1 MRFTLPIY
9 SPVTVV
15 LVCVCLFV
23 HSIRAI
29 EVHEDVNENDPIG
42 VHLRVNASIPHTNA
56 TGPLV
61 NERNVNDLAAP
72 PAQLHNHH
80 HHHHHQTAPEGEQQQ
95 QQLLVVANNFTAFP
109 SNHKQHSGASAT
121 VHGQTSS
128 PLTTEVVAI
137 AGITS
142 FSSTTTTAAPPPS
155 AGLSSFR
162 AANGHLYAGRGTST
176 IVNDRSVQRQISGY
190 RKRQLYA
197 SAAPRRNVTG
207 SSDGQFA
214 KEFVPSPEVVPFF
227 NEDNSATGSPAA
239 GAVDASYPTGLS
251 DGDSR
256 WYAGGMGLS
265 GHGYVQAPSA
275 GGGSPE
281 ESGKWDHKYTWTTP
295 AVQHYQHHHQQQQQ
309 LKQPNVA
316 IKFPQDPTPYFPSPK
331 GKWKWIPEEENESTE
346 GTKSQRPK
354 VGDTPFSSSG
364 SFEEQHFGRH
374 QYVFPTASKNHPYSF
389 DRTPIEGAFSVD
401 PVLVGNNSSNSSGSN
416 SIVST
421 ESTETGSGI
430 GGLTDIKLVGKED
443 AHLKNVSPWKKIIH
457 VLSAAIP
464 IGLLISALTP
474 QVVYIN
480 PNATQPPLQ
489 LQTPTPV
496 SSAGV
501 SGPGLRQRSLGQ
513 DVPRFLLAQRGLG
526 TDPVA
531 LVKLLRKLNAL
542 EQHDTAHRTSGP
554 SPSEDDEAMNRLMD
568 TGHLQGCDWKLL
580 CQLAR
585 QGMSGTGTAKML
597 WKIVSETPPEWTDR
611 LGLEEIFRII
621 RDGDCDRLQR
631 TCDQDT

>member
-1 MRFTLPIY
+1 MSFA
-9 SPVTVV
+9 
-15 LVCVCLFV
+15 FV
-23 HSIRAI
+23 
-29 EVHEDVNENDPIG
+29 
-42 VHLRVNASIPHTNA
+42 
-56 TGPLV
+56 
-61 NERNVNDLAAP
+61 
-72 PAQLHNHH
+72 
-80 HHHHHQTAPEGEQQQ
+80 
-95 QQLLVVANNFTAFP
+95 
-109 SNHKQHSGASAT
+109 
-121 VHGQTSS
+121 
-128 PLTTEVVAI
+128 
-137 AGITS
+137 
-142 FSSTTTTAAPPPS
+142 SST
-155 AGLSSFR
+155 
-162 AANGHLYAGRGTST
+162 
-176 IVNDRSVQRQISGY
+176 
-190 RKRQLYA
+190 
-197 SAAPRRNVTG
+197 
-207 SSDGQFA
+207 DGQFA

-227 NEDNSATGSPAA
+227 NEENSGPGSPITT
-239 GAVDASYPTGLS
+239 GAVDASFPAELS

-265 GHGYVQAPSA
+265 GYVKAPS
-275 GGGSPE
+275 GSGSSE

-295 AVQHYQHHHQQQQQ
+295 AVRHHHLHQQQHQ
-309 LKQPNVA
+309 NVA
-316 IKFPQDPTPYFPSPK
+316 IKFPQDPTPHFPSPK
-331 GKWKWIPEEENESTE
+331 GKWKWIPEEEGESSE
-346 GTKSQRPK
+346 GTKSQRPT
-354 VGDTPFSSSG
+354 VGETPFSSSG
-364 SFEEQHFGRH
+364 SFEDHHFGRH
-374 QYVFPTASKNHPYSF
+374 HYTFPTASKNHPYSF
-389 DRTPIEGAFSVD
+389 DRTPLEGTFSGD
-401 PVLVGNNSSNSSGSN
+401 PVLVGNSSTVSSNPSSGGSN
-416 SIVST
+416 SGSGVST
-421 ESTETGSGI
+421 ESTETTNGI

-501 SGPGLRQRSLGQ
+501 SGTGIRQRSLGQ

-542 EQHDTAHRTSGP
+542 EQRDTVQQLA
-554 SPSEDDEAMNRLMD
+554 EDDAAMNRLMD
-568 TGHLQGCDWKLL
+568 AGRLQGCDWKLL

-585 QGMSGTGTAKML
+585 QGMSGTAKML
-597 WKIVSETPPEWTDR
+597 WKIVSETPPEWTGR